1 MGLFYDYYT
10 TPCHENTRCETAE
23 VQTTAPVA
31 ADDALDAV
39 LGKQEAPAEPAK
51 TAEDVLADIL
61 SGDAGPEDAGPEDA
75 PEGFIALE
83 QFDAVAAELTESN
96 AQLAAAQSELIK
108 FKNDIPAMLGRVA
121 ELQGKAQPAIG
132 SHQVQPQK
140 RKRAV
145 LGPNGWTMED

>member
-1 MGLFYDYYT
+1 MAT
-10 TPCHENTRCETAE
+10 TPRRTQTPGAKTASKTAE
-23 VQTTAPVA
+23 VQTTAPA
-31 ADDALDAV
+31 AEDDAMDAV
-39 LGKQEAPAEPAK
+39 LGKQEAPADPPK
-51 TAEDVLADIL
+51 TAEDV
-61 SGDAGPEDAGPEDA
+61 